1 MEVLIK
7 KLHENAK
14 IPTYATEGSI
24 GLDLYAVEDYILR
37 PNDVKCIRSGIAVK
51 IPDDYYFGIFAR
63 SGLSSKRQ
71 CIVLNSVGI
80 IDSDYTG
87 ELLTYMKNIS
97 NDTVIINKGDRY
109 AQMILKKKIPV
120 VFKEVDEL
128 PTTNRGAGGFGSTGK

>member
-7 KLHENAK
+7 KLHEDAK
-14 IPTYATEGSI
+14 IPTYATEGSV
-24 GLDLYAVEDYILR
+24 GLDLYATKDYILR
-37 PNDVKCIRSGIAVK
+37 PNEVKCIRSGIAVK
-51 IPDDYYFGIFAR
+51 IPDGYYFEIFAR
-63 SGLSSKRQ
+63 SGLSSKKQ
-71 CIVLNSVGI
+71 CIILNSVGI
-80 IDSDYTG
+80 IDSDFTG

-97 NDTVIINKGDRY
+97 NEHVIIKKGHRY